1 MSDAAVDL
9 DAYFR
14 RIGYAGDRAP
24 TLATLRTIHRL
35 HPMAIPFEGL
45 DPFTGRTP
53 ALDIAS
59 LQAKMLHSR
68 RGGYCFEQNG
78 LLQAVLEALDYRLS
92 TLIGRVVWMRPEGL
106 PMPAPSHM
114 GLRVELPEGVFLVDA
129 AFGGNTMTGPIRL
142 EPHLEQDTPH
152 GKVRLIPHDDGYES
166 QALLGGEWRSTYIMS
181 LTPKYAAD
189 FELSNWWTATHPTSI
204 FVNNLIVTGVGE
216 GERRALLNR
225 NLTRRPLEGPP
236 ESRRIEDAADLTQ
249 VLDEVFGIEPPTPV
263 ASFFERIPV
272 G

>member
-1 MSDAAVDL
+1 MSDLALDL
-9 DAYFR
+9 DAYFD

-24 TLATLRTIHRL
+24 TLETLKAIHRL

-45 DPFTGRTP
+45 DPFTGTTP
-53 ALDIAS
+53 ALDLDS
-59 LQAKMLHSR
+59 LQAKLVASR

-78 LLQAVLEALDYRLS
+78 LLQGVLEALGYSLKP
-92 TLIGRVVWMRPEGL
+92 LIGRVVWMRPDGL
-106 PMPAPSHM
+106 PLPPPSHM

-152 GKVRLIPHDDGYES
+152 GKFRLMPHEDGYEA
-166 QALLGGEWRSTYIMS
+166 QALLGPEWRSTYIMG

-189 FELSNWWTATHPTSI
+189 FELSNWWTSTHPTSL
-204 FVNNLIVTGVGE
+204 FVNNLVVTGVTEDG
-216 GERRALLNR
+216 RLALLNR
-225 NLTRRPLEGPP
+225 NLTRRPVEGPP
-236 ESRRIEDAADLTQ
+236 ESRRIEDARDLAE
-249 VLDEVFGIEPPTPV
+249 VLDREFGIEPPQPV
-263 ASFFERIPV
+263 ESFFERIPV